1 MKCISCNRKLEQGIG
16 HYRTNSGPVCVVCHD
31 KEIESDELTLENN
44 FQELSE
50 SGIMKDSDEPN

>member
-31 KEIESDELTLENN
+31 KEIESDELRLKNN

>member
-16 HYRTNSGPVCVVCHD
+16 HYRTNSGPACVVCHD
-31 KEIESDELTLENN
+31 KEIESDELRLKNN

-50 SGIMKDSDEPN
+50 SGIMTGIDEPN